1 MTQLPAH
8 AVKGWH
14 HAALSVPDLDRAID
28 WYGRILG
35 FTVEKRW
42 EIPAVRA
49 QVAYLTKGDMR
60 LEVFEVENAAQ
71 LPSARS
77 NPREDLQTHGHKH
90 FAFSVVDYDA
100 VKAAVIA
107 NEIEI
112 QLEVGQIFG
121 RAFFIQDCFGNP
133 VEFVEVS
140 GDMEA
145 PKGA

>member
-1 MTQLPAH
+1 MTSVPAG

-14 HAALSVPDLDRAID
+14 HAALSVPDLDLAID
-28 WYGRILG
+28 WYGRVLG
-35 FTVEKRW
+35 FSVEKRW
-42 EIPAVRA
+42 EIPAARA
-49 QVAYLTKGDMR
+49 KVAYLTKGEMR
-60 LEVFEVENAAQ
+60 LEVFEVEDAAE
-71 LPSARS
+71 LPPERSSARH
-77 NPREDLQTHGHKH
+77 DLQTHGHKH

-140 GDMEA
+140 QD
-145 PKGA
+145 